1 MELSSFTNG
10 DKKAVVERK
19 DYNYTVNYYINN
31 KIVSK
36 DVVGKFEDAEN
47 LAEDFVLGT
56 DKDGPKLLNE
66 DA

>member
-1 MELSSFTNG
+1 MELSSFMSG

-19 DYNYTVNYYINN
+19 DYNYTVKYYINN

-47 LAEDFVLGT
+47 LAEDFVLGAN
-56 DKDGPKLLNE
+56 KDGPKLLNE
-66 DA
+66 DV